1 VIDVIVDQRHAGQ
14 RLDRVVQDLVP
25 DLSRAAAQ
33 GIVDAGGARVDGE
46 PRSRSFRVRRGM
58 RLEVDAVEVV
68 SSATPTPERTTPEPT
83 IVFDDPLFAVV
94 DKPAGLVTHAAP
106 GVRGRDLATMLA
118 ERGLAGGGEAG
129 RPGIVHR
136 LDRDT
141 SGLLVVAK
149 DDATRRA
156 LQGLLRRRAIEREY
170 LALVHGRPA
179 STTGRIEAPIGRD
192 PRARTR
198 QAIDGIGARPAVTH
212 FETVEAFPEHTLLGV
227 RLDTG
232 RTHQIR
238 VHLAAIDL
246 PVVGDP
252 VYGNPSADPLGMER
266 QALHA
271 RRLAFPHPR
280 DGEQLSFVAPP
291 PADLERALG
300 RLRAA

>member
-1 VIDVIVDQRHAGQ
+1 MIDLVVDQRHAGQ

-33 GIVDAGGARVDGE
+33 AIVDAGGARVDGE
-46 PRSRSFRVRRGM
+46 PRSRSFRVRQGM
-58 RLEVDAVEVV
+58 RVEVDAVEAVPIV
-68 SSATPTPERTTPEPT
+68 PSGTESVAPEPAV
-83 IVFDDPLFAVV
+83 VFDDPSLAVV

-106 GVRGRDLATMLA
+106 GVRSRDLATMLA
-118 ERGLAGGGEAG
+118 ERGLAGGGEVG

-149 DDATRRA
+149 DDATRRT

-198 QAIDGIGARPAVTH
+198 QAIDGIGARPAITH
-212 FETVEAFPEHTLLGV
+212 FEILEAFPEHTLLQV

-238 VHLAAIDL
+238 VHLAAIGL

-252 VYGNPSADPLGMER
+252 VYGNPSSDPLGLER

-271 RRLAFPHPR
+271 WRLSFPHPVG
-280 DGEQLSFVAPP
+280 GEVLDFTSPAPP
-291 PADLERALG
+291 DLERALQ
-300 RLRAA
+300 RLRGS